1 MSGGKIG
8 ITSFDVLDAGMA
20 FADLKLV
27 EADYK
32 DYMYMYSRGD
42 KHFFKHMDTRK
53 YITALRNTQ
62 DLTPR
67 G

>member
-1 MSGGKIG
+1 VSGGKLDILE
-8 ITSFDVLDAGMA
+8 DVRMA

-27 EADYK
+27 EAEK
-32 DYMYMYSRGD
+32 EDYMYMYSRGD
-42 KHFFKHMDTRK
+42 KHFFKHMDTRE

-62 DLTPR
+62 DLTPK

>member
-27 EADYK
+27 EAEK
-32 DYMYMYSRGD
+32 EDYMYMYSRGD
-42 KHFFKHMDTRK
+42 KHFFKHMDTRE

-62 DLTPR
+62 DLTPK